1 MKGWSCFAMDKKEF
15 QFLLANMDDSE
26 ECQLISTKD
35 AIIILLRGLDE
46 RLRKLEQ
53 WNRLT
58 LDDR

>member
-1 MKGWSCFAMDKKEF
+1 MDKKEF